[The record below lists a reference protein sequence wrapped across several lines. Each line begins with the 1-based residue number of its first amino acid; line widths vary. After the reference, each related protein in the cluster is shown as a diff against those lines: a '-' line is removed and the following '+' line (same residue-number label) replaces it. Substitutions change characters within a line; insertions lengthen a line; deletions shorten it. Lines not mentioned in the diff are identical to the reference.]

1 MAAKQTVSPEEI
13 QKIARLSKLHLDDEK
28 LELYT
33 QQINAILEHV
43 QKLQELD
50 LTGIEPLSHVLDLVN
65 VTRPDE
71 SAVSMEREK
80 ALANAPLVEAGSPAK
95 RATDGEF
102 FLVPKVI
109 TTDQ

>member
-28 LELYT
+28 LDLYT
-33 QQINAILEHV
+33 QQINSILEHV

-50 LTGIEPLSHVLDLVN
+50 VDDIEPLSHVLDLVN

-71 SAVSMEREK
+71 SAVSIERNR
-80 ALANAPLVEAGSPAK
+80 ALANAPLVDDSSPEK